1 MTKRKLPKIESTQEL
16 AKFWDHRDL
25 TDFQE
30 ELEEVAEPVFVR
42 GTRIVV
48 KLQANEAK
56 SLETIARSKG
66 VTQHEL
72 ARQWVLQKLARLKKA

>member
-1 MTKRKLPKIESTQEL
+1 MKTRKLPKVASIQKL
-16 AKFWDHRDL
+16 AKFWDNRDL
-25 TDFQE
+25 TDFEE
-30 ELEEVAEPVFVR
+30 ELEEVAEPVFAR

-48 KLQANEAK
+48 QLQANEAK

>member
-1 MTKRKLPKIESTQEL
+1 M
-16 AKFWDHRDL
+16 

-48 KLQANEAK
+48 QLQANEAK
-56 SLETIARSKG
+56 SLETIAIKG

-72 ARQWVLQKLARLKKA
+72 DRQWVLQKLARLKKA